1 MSLSILHNA
10 IDDWLL
16 DNQRPFF
23 NLKTD
28 IMVIG
33 AQEALSRR
41 KPDLE
46 AVTLVLAELSHRS
59 NKAASNAKSHVQDR
73 LEEINHQPIQW
84 LFEARNSLKLLSF
97 EEKPN
102 ENYTASTYV
111 ILRDGYSNQN
121 GRYGIYVGQ
130 TTKSLE
136 QRFNEH
142 LTGNNA
148 GRGMQNHG
156 LHLMRSLMW
165 PWQKVPGSKRLFF
178 ESALHRALELGNKRV
193 PKVTGDFVPIDE
205 WPEDFQLKLRQ
216 HISNQNGLMID

>member
-130 TTKSLE
+130 TTNL
-136 QRFNEH
+136 
-142 LTGNNA
+142 
-148 GRGMQNHG
+148 
-156 LHLMRSLMW
+156 
-165 PWQKVPGSKRLFF
+165 
-178 ESALHRALELGNKRV
+178 
-193 PKVTGDFVPIDE
+193 
-205 WPEDFQLKLRQ
+205 
-216 HISNQNGLMID
+216 

>member
-84 LFEARNSLKLLSF
+84 LLKLA
-97 EEKPN
+97 
-102 ENYTASTYV
+102 TASNFY
-111 ILRDGYSNQN
+111 LLKKNQ
-121 GRYGIYVGQ
+121 
-130 TTKSLE
+130 TKII
-136 QRFNEH
+136 QRQPMSF
-142 LTGNNA
+142 
-148 GRGMQNHG
+148 
-156 LHLMRSLMW
+156 
-165 PWQKVPGSKRLFF
+165 
-178 ESALHRALELGNKRV
+178 
-193 PKVTGDFVPIDE
+193 
-205 WPEDFQLKLRQ
+205 
-216 HISNQNGLMID
+216 